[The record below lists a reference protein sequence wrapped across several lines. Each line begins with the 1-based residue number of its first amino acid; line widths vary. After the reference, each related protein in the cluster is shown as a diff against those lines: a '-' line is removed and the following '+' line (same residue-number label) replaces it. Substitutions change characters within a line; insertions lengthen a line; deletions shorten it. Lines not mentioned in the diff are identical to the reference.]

1 MQREREAKCGI
12 CPPFLPRRILHHQN
26 GHLDNMTS
34 APDSSSLRRE
44 IDRILSNVTKPARY
58 TGGELNSIVKDPDKT
73 SVRIALAFPDIYEVG
88 MSNLGLRILYHVINS
103 VDDVAA
109 ERVFAPAPDMKAE
122 MQRANLPLF
131 SLESAT
137 PLKNFDIIGFSLAYE
152 LTYTTVLAMLD
163 MAGIPVRSSERGEQD
178 PIIIAGGHC
187 TSNPEPM
194 AEFIDAFVI
203 GDGEEVILE
212 LIEAYKS
219 HKGNRASVLDAFSR
233 IEGVYLPS
241 LGTKKRVRSRRVSDL
256 DQAPFPDTLVI
267 PNIEIVHDRAAV
279 EIMRGCTRGCRFCQ
293 AGMITRPVRERSV
306 DTLFQQAQK
315 LVANTGYDE
324 IALTSLSSADYS
336 RIDDLVKI
344 LINSLESKRV
354 GVSLPS
360 LRADAECVRLV
371 DEIQRV
377 RKSGL
382 TFAPEAG
389 TQRLRD
395 VINKNVTDNDLISAV
410 EVAVEAGWR
419 HVKLYFMIGLPTE
432 TDEDIKGIADL
443 VHRVLDVGASRGN
456 ALDVTLTISPF
467 VPKPHT
473 PFQWRGMVPCAEL
486 ERRISILR
494 NMVRKKR
501 VTINWHDPL
510 SSQIEAALARGDRAV
525 WRAIYEAWKRGGYL
539 EQDSFDFNR
548 WLEAFEIAGLSIEHY
563 ANRDIPYDE
572 PLPWDHID
580 TGPSKAF
587 LRIENEKASV
597 AQTTPDCR
605 WHGCTGCGLSCG
617 MPTKK
622 LTDET
627 TQIEKLLNN
636 KTQPSTRTD
645 HPAVGWKAICVFEKT
660 EKARWL
666 GHLDIA
672 RAFER
677 AIRMSN
683 IEVEYSK
690 GFNPRIRMSFP
701 SALPL
706 GATGE
711 NELLVIQL
719 AEHIS
724 PEKLANK
731 INKRLPDGISIIS
744 VELRPGNY
752 KGPVIYASEYIA
764 EICLA
769 EDASYQDAQEAVRQL
784 MALPKIECVRESN
797 NKKKTV
803 DIRPGIECLEL
814 TQEPDGTTYLKMVLP
829 HREFTVKPTEIVEAL
844 RNFLPG
850 ISIGSVHRK
859 RVIFEPEPYNNARR
873 QPAFQAKITGCR
885 TSKNRPGQ

>member
-1 MQREREAKCGI
+1 MA
-12 CPPFLPRRILHHQN
+12 
-26 GHLDNMTS
+26 S
-34 APDSSSLRRE
+34 AFDSSSLRRQ

-122 MQRANLPLF
+122 MRRANLPLF

-152 LTYTTVLAMLD
+152 LTYTTVLSMLD

-219 HKGNRASVLDAFSR
+219 HKGNRASVLEAFSQ
-233 IEGVYLPS
+233 IEGVYLPF
-241 LGTKKRVRSRRVSDL
+241 LGTQNRIRSRRINNL
-256 DQAPFPDTLVI
+256 DQVPFPDTIVI

-293 AGMITRPVRERSV
+293 AGMITRPVRERSIK
-306 DTLFQQAQK
+306 TLFHQAQT
-315 LVANTGYDE
+315 LIANTGYDE

-344 LINSLESKRV
+344 LINSFESKRV

-360 LRADAECVRLV
+360 LRADTECVRLV

-410 EVAVEAGWR
+410 EAAVEAGWH

-432 TDEDIKGIADL
+432 TDEDIKGIADM
-443 VHRVLDVGASRGN
+443 VHRVLYIGENQGKKLN
-456 ALDVTLTISPF
+456 VTLTISPL

-473 PFQWRGMVPCAEL
+473 PFQWRGMVPCEEL

-494 NMVRKKR
+494 TMLRKKGI
-501 VTINWHDPL
+501 TINWHNPL

-525 WRAIYEAWKRGGYL
+525 WRAIYGAWKRGSYL
-539 EQDSFDFNR
+539 EQDSFNFER
-548 WLEAFEIAGLSIEHY
+548 WLEAFKTAGLSIEHY
-563 ANRDIPYDE
+563 ANRDIPYKE

-580 TGPSKAF
+580 TGPSKVF
-587 LRIENEKASV
+587 LQIENEKASA

-605 WHGCTGCGLSCG
+605 WHGCIGCGLRCSVPPQKSVEEVG
-617 MPTKK
+617 QTKK
-622 LTDET
+622 L
-627 TQIEKLLNN
+627 LNKKN
-636 KTQPSTRTD
+636 RPFTRSDHTPS
-645 HPAVGWKAICVFEKT
+645 VGWKAVCVFNKT
-660 EKARWL
+660 EKVKWL
-666 GHLDIA
+666 GHLDIV

-683 IEVEYSK
+683 IDVEYSK

-711 NELLVIQL
+711 NELLIIQL
-719 AEHIS
+719 AEYVS
-724 PEKLANK
+724 PEQLASK
-731 INKRLPDGISIIS
+731 INNRLPDGISIIS
-744 VELRPGNY
+744 VELRPGDY
-752 KGPVIYASEYIA
+752 KGPVIHASEYVV
-764 EICLA
+764 EIHLL
-769 EDASYQDAQEAVRQL
+769 ENTSYQDAQGAVKQL
-784 MALPKIECVRESN
+784 MALPKIECVRYSH
-797 NKKKTV
+797 KKKKMV
-803 DIRPGIECLEL
+803 DIRPGIEYLEL
-814 TQEPDGTTYLKMVLP
+814 TRESDGATYLRMVLP
-829 HREFTVKPTEIVEAL
+829 HREFTVKPMEIVEVM

-850 ISIGSVHRK
+850 ISIGSIHRK
-859 RVIFEPEPYNNARR
+859 RVIF
-873 QPAFQAKITGCR
+873 
-885 TSKNRPGQ
+885 